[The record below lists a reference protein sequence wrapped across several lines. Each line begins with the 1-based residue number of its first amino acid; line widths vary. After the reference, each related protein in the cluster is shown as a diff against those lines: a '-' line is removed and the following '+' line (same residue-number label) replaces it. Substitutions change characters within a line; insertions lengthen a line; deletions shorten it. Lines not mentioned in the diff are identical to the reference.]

1 MCITIHYFLVLP
13 NLIWVSSFVPPSS
26 LINDAAKV
34 NKAVFMP
41 AVYILL
47 YLKRHDDAH
56 AHNISN
62 IDVLYDFHLI
72 YISYENIN
80 FWIITVLKKMDLK
93 LSIDIKLRIDL
104 IYIRT
109 TKKKLGT
116 GTVISVTFNT
126 DFSKLTFIFWW
137 NYNAM
142 SLHKYRLNFFSR
154 LL

>member
-1 MCITIHYFLVLP
+1 MPKTTDTGFRLISCLFMCITIHYFLVLP

-41 AVYILL
+41 AVYILF

-126 DFSKLTFIFWW
+126 DFSKLTFIFW
-137 NYNAM
+137 
-142 SLHKYRLNFFSR
+142 
-154 LL
+154 

>member
-1 MCITIHYFLVLP
+1 MPKTTDTGFRLISCLFMCITIHYFLVLP

-80 FWIITVLKKMDLK
+80 F
-93 LSIDIKLRIDL
+93 
-104 IYIRT
+104 
-109 TKKKLGT
+109 
-116 GTVISVTFNT
+116 
-126 DFSKLTFIFWW
+126 
-137 NYNAM
+137 
-142 SLHKYRLNFFSR
+142 
-154 LL
+154 

>member
-1 MCITIHYFLVLP
+1 MYFCVPKTTDTGFRLISCLFMCITIHYFLVLP

-126 DFSKLTFIFWW
+126 DFSKLTFIFW
-137 NYNAM
+137 
-142 SLHKYRLNFFSR
+142 
-154 LL
+154 

>member
-1 MCITIHYFLVLP
+1 M
-13 NLIWVSSFVPPSS
+13 SSFVPPSS

-80 FWIITVLKKMDLK
+80 FWIITVLKKNGPK
-93 LSIDIKLRIDL
+93 TIDRHKI
-104 IYIRT
+104 
-109 TKKKLGT
+109 
-116 GTVISVTFNT
+116 T
-126 DFSKLTFIFWW
+126 DWLNLYT
-137 NYNAM
+137 YN
-142 SLHKYRLNFFSR
+142 
-154 LL
+154 